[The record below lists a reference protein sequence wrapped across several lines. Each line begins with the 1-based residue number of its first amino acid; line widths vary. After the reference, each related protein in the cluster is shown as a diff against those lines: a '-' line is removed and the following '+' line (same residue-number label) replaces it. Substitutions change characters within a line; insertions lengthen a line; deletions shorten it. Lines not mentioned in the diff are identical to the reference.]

1 MRDPVILE
9 AVRGLRSGNG
19 ITEERPLGPLK
30 GSVLD
35 AAVALLAE
43 HVPDHERQVGRPSRR
58 LDSQVFLRH
67 FRPNR
72 RDVIVRELVDD
83 EASDQA
89 GLPHR
94 AVAKEQELSLD
105 ALIVHGD
112 VSPCWRYAYNGWWLN
127 VRDANTPSIR
137 VETEPRPEESRG
149 DCVRLREERNVP
161 IPFREDGCVG
171 LLELPHRDLQ
181 FP

>member
-1 MRDPVILE
+1 MRDLLIWEALGGLWSGHVIHE
-9 AVRGLRSGNG
+9 KR
-19 ITEERPLGPLK
+19 TLGPLK
-30 GSVLD
+30 GTVLD

-94 AVAKEQELSLD
+94 AVAKEQDLSLD
-105 ALIVHGD
+105 AIIDHGD
-112 VSPCWRYAYNGWWLN
+112 VSPCRRHAYNGCWLN

-137 VETEPRPEESRG
+137 VETE
-149 DCVRLREERNVP
+149 
-161 IPFREDGCVG
+161 
-171 LLELPHRDLQ
+171 
-181 FP
+181 

>member
-9 AVRGLRSGNG
+9 AVRGLRSGHV
-19 ITEERPLGPLK
+19 IHEERTLGPLK
-30 GSVLD
+30 GTVLD

-94 AVAKEQELSLD
+94 AVPKEQDLSLD
-105 ALIVHGD
+105 AIIDLGAF
-112 VSPCWRYAYNGWWLN
+112 SPSGPHSYNGCWLN
-127 VRDANTPSIR
+127 VRVANTRSIR
-137 VETEPRPEESRG
+137 ME
-149 DCVRLREERNVP
+149 
-161 IPFREDGCVG
+161 
-171 LLELPHRDLQ
+171 
-181 FP
+181 